1 MDLIGGHHACE
12 AESQRHHED
21 EQAGPPRHGR
31 QSLRHSGLLQNT
43 QHDGCTRPFQAVSNW
58 GSFTVAVPMVPMAM
72 AAASLATSMAS
83 RYDAPAEIAR
93 DRAASTVSP
102 ARLTS

>member
-43 QHDGCTRPFQAVSNW
+43 QHNGCTRPFQAGSNW
-58 GSFTVAVPMVPMAM
+58 GSFTGAVPMVPMAM
-72 AAASLATSMAS
+72 ASASLANCMAS
-83 RYDAPAEIAR
+83 QSDAPAEIVG

-102 ARLTS
+102 VPVTS